1 VYVLLPP
8 SETKEPGGDGPAL
21 DLDALGFPALNPL
34 RAQLIERLTGLCADP
49 AAARAALGVA
59 ASKDA
64 EIAATAALRTA
75 PTRPA
80 LRRYTGVLFDHLD
93 MAGLPPA
100 ARARAADQL
109 LLTSALFGLTRGGDP
124 IPPYRFS
131 ATSRL
136 PGDGPVAARWRPLLT
151 PMLAALDGLVVDLR
165 SGAYAAFAPATGAVR
180 VRVLSESAT
189 GGPGSRR
196 VVSHFSKAAKG
207 RLARALVATRAE
219 VADIRTVVRIA
230 TRAGL
235 RAERTGERWID
246 LIT

>member
-1 VYVLLPP
+1 MYVLLPP

-109 LLTSALFGLTRGGDP
+109 LLTSTVPR
-124 IPPYRFS
+124 S
-131 ATSRL
+131 APL
-136 PGDGPVAARWRPLLT
+136 AGRP
-151 PMLAALDGLVVDLR
+151 AWR
-165 SGAYAAFAPATGAVR
+165 SGPPDGCRGRRSPTRRAPA
-180 VRVLSESAT
+180 
-189 GGPGSRR
+189 P
-196 VVSHFSKAAKG
+196 
-207 RLARALVATRAE
+207 
-219 VADIRTVVRIA
+219 
-230 TRAGL
+230 
-235 RAERTGERWID
+235 
-246 LIT
+246 